1 MGEGGGS
8 RKADSEWS
16 ALEQGREVRH
26 WHQAPEERSRLVR
39 TSPAPAAG
47 QRVCAGERPL
57 PSGDFGVPPASQRC
71 HLPPTA
77 HSATKPRQKTALH
90 QDALSTARLGNITEV
105 LQHPFHQ
112 RMFGNVFPNKTISNS
127 RIPYFQNMLCWRN
140 CHEIVEN
147 VKLLTSQLFY
157 SVVLYSYYCIC
168 NVLLYLRSIQ
178 TKSCD
183 FGPI

>member
-16 ALEQGREVRH
+16 ALPQ
-26 WHQAPEERSRLVR
+26 P
-39 TSPAPAAG
+39 
-47 QRVCAGERPL
+47 GERLGTGSRHQKRGPGWCAHPRHQQRANVCVL
-57 PSGDFGVPPASQRC
+57 VSGRYPRATLAC
-71 HLPPTA
+71 HLPPTL

-112 RMFGNVFPNKTISNS
+112 RMFGNVFSNKTISNS

-168 NVLLYLRSIQ
+168 NILLYLRSIQ

>member
-1 MGEGGGS
+1 MVAGKQTVNGVRSSRGEKFGIGTRHQKRGPGWCAHPRHQQRANVCVLVS
-8 RKADSEWS
+8 
-16 ALEQGREVRH
+16 GRYPR
-26 WHQAPEERSRLVR
+26 ATL
-39 TSPAPAAG
+39 A
-47 QRVCAGERPL
+47 
-57 PSGDFGVPPASQRC
+57 C

-140 CHEIVEN
+140 CHEIVES